1 MEIKYEFVTGE
12 VLAIEVED
20 ELGEVILELD
30 RQERNNDRRE
40 SRRHMSL
47 DGMDFEGETFR
58 AEADTPREAMG
69 RVDTERLMEA
79 LDMLSLS
86 QRELLLK
93 VYFKGMR
100 VADIARVEGVSEAAV
115 RKRLKKIYGKLK
127 KVLS

>member
-100 VADIARVEGVSEAAV
+100 IVDIAREQGVGESAI
-115 RKRLKKIYGKLK
+115 RDRIRRIHKKLK
-127 KVLS
+127 KYLE

>member
-93 VYFKGMR
+93 GYFKGGR
-100 VADIARVEGVSEAAV
+100 IVDIAREQGVGESAI
-115 RKRLKKIYGKLK
+115 RDRIRRIHKKLK
-127 KVLS
+127 KYLE